1 MKVLVATD
9 GSETSM
15 KAVARALELA
25 EKQGAQVTLMSVAY
39 YGADYL
45 EDMPPNIQ
53 DKLEDEARAALKK
66 GKALFDAKN
75 LPVETVLE
83 AGLVPAN
90 LIIRKAQ
97 EGKFDRIVI
106 GSTGLNALE
115 RMLMGCNRRQGG
127 GACPLRSYGGQVTKD
142 FKEVKRNA

>member
-9 GSETSM
+9 GSEHSM
-15 KAVARALELA
+15 KAVQRGLELA

-45 EDMPPNIQ
+45 EGMPPNIQ
-53 DKLEDEARAALKK
+53 DKLEDEARNALKK
-66 GKALFDAKN
+66 AKALFDAKN

-97 EGKFDRIVI
+97 DGKFDRIVI
-106 GSTGLNALE
+106 GSTGMNALE
-115 RMLMGCNRRQGG
+115 RVFMGSTAAKVVAHAPCE
-127 GACPLRSYGGQVTKD
+127 VT
-142 FKEVKRNA
+142 VVR

>member
-9 GSETSM
+9 GSEHSM
-15 KAVARALELA
+15 KAVQRGLELA

-39 YGADYL
+39 YVQGNLDG
-45 EDMPPNIQ
+45 MPMNIQ

-66 GKALFDAKN
+66 SKALFDAKN
-75 LPVETVLE
+75 IPVETVLE

-97 EGKFDRIVI
+97 DGKFDRIVI
-106 GSTGLNALE
+106 GSTSQNALE
-115 RMLMGCNRRQGG
+115 RILMGSTAAKVVAHAPCE
-127 GACPLRSYGGQVTKD
+127 VT
-142 FKEVKRNA
+142 VVR